1 MHTDDPYH
9 DPKPTQVPV
18 IPIPPIDWRKAGER
32 LLNAVLG
39 AVAGVLLT
47 WLAPFVRPPATAVD
61 PSAPT
66 AVQAV
71 KGSQAAAVLTDI
83 GLLDE
88 QP

>member
-1 MHTDDPYH
+1 MPDDPYH
-9 DPKPTQVPV
+9 DPKPTQAPAPVVPL
-18 IPIPPIDWRKAGER
+18 PPIDWRKAGER

-61 PSAPT
+61 PSSPT
-66 AVQAV
+66 AQMAV

-83 GLLDE
+83 GLLD
-88 QP
+88 Q